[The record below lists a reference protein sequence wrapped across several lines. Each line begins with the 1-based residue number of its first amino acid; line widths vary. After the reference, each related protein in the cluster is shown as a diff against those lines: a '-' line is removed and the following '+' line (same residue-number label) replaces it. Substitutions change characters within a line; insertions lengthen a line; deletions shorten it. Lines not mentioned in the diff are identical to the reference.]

1 MSDEKNGDE
10 LFEDLDKFFP
20 PIRDVD
26 WDGPEEPAAVTPS
39 EEHVWVRTEEPPM
52 AELPGTEA
60 EPEPEPVSAPTPA
73 ADGDEAWHDTG
84 QLEQID
90 EILGEPEQP
99 EVVMLGEV
107 GESSE
112 EPTASEP
119 QQVRSVWEEPPGAY
133 EQQDVVVRAPSD
145 EELQAAAE
153 HFAGSIGREE
163 TYPTEPVDVFGGET
177 RDEDLLSEL
186 GAEEVEEELL
196 SDIDE
201 STAPRTVVVG
211 AGERGARAGR
221 SRPPS
226 RSARRSTAAGLR
238 ATA

>member
-1 MSDEKNGDE
+1 MPDDKNGEE
-10 LFEDLDKFFP
+10 LFEDLDKFFA

-26 WDGPEEPAAVTPS
+26 WDEPEEPAAVTPS
-39 EEHVWVRTEEPPM
+39 EEHVWVRTEEAPM

-60 EPEPEPVSAPTPA
+60 EPEPEPEPVPAPTPA

-112 EPTASEP
+112 DPTASEP

-153 HFAGSIGREE
+153 HFAGSIGRED
-163 TYPTEPVDVFGGET
+163 TYPTEPVDVSGGET

-186 GAEEVEEELL
+186 GAE
-196 SDIDE
+196 
-201 STAPRTVVVG
+201 
-211 AGERGARAGR
+211 
-221 SRPPS
+221 
-226 RSARRSTAAGLR
+226 
-238 ATA
+238 